1 MDEKTTMGWV
11 YLELFINIIEPYLID
26 REYFGDRSERKTY
39 YIEIVIDRRA
49 SSLVNKRMT

>member
-1 MDEKTTMGWV
+1 MVCV
-11 YLELFINIIEPYLID
+11 YLELFINIIELYLID
-26 REYFGDRSERKTY
+26 QEYFGDRSERKTY

>member
-1 MDEKTTMGWV
+1 MVCV
-11 YLELFINIIEPYLID
+11 YLELFINIIELYLID